1 LTVNPADNP
10 GVPFAGLK
18 DIVLGL
24 EYEATLPPPA

>member
-10 GVPFAGLK
+10 GVPFAGL
-18 DIVLGL
+18 VLGL